1 MDFQPP
7 PATPRRRG
15 FVALGLASLIFA
27 LAFLPAP
34 LAVLYELND
43 ECLRMTSWGSGFSTW
58 DTLVQIPPMPV
69 SRYAY
74 LLVRTAVIG
83 ALPVA
88 LLLGVAAVVS
98 FRSRPWSIRLHA
110 IYAALQAVLMIALMA
125 GAHRFSTEL
134 DAAALHRDW
143 VMRLPYHSNVWT
155 TAVLVA
161 LPGLA
166 YPMLLAFAYWLY
178 GRSKTR
184 LPAR

>member
-1 MDFQPP
+1 MDSQPP
-7 PATPRRRG
+7 RATPHRRG
-15 FVALGLASLIFA
+15 FVALGVASLMFA

-58 DTLVQIPPMPV
+58 DTLVRIPPMPV

-88 LLLGVAAVVS
+88 LLLGVAAAAS

-110 IYAALQAVLMIALMA
+110 VYAALQAVL
-125 GAHRFSTEL
+125 
-134 DAAALHRDW
+134 
-143 VMRLPYHSNVWT
+143 
-155 TAVLVA
+155 
-161 LPGLA
+161 
-166 YPMLLAFAYWLY
+166 
-178 GRSKTR
+178 
-184 LPAR
+184 